1 MGVRVERG
9 RGRQRD
15 DRVAGRRERAGIG
28 RTRGRG
34 DRGGG
39 QEGAKAD
46 FAQFTQLSSSGP
58 VSNSNITRDL

>member
-1 MGVRVERG
+1 MERG

-28 RTRGRG
+28 RTWGRG

-39 QEGAKAD
+39 QEGAKVD
-46 FAQFTQLSSSGP
+46 FALFTQLSSSGP
-58 VSNSNITRDL
+58 VSNANIIRDL

>member
-15 DRVAGRRERAGIG
+15 DRVAGR
-28 RTRGRG
+28 GRG
-34 DRGGG
+34 LRLAGPGDGATE
-39 QEGAKAD
+39 EGAGGRQAD
-46 FAQFTQLSSSGP
+46 FARFTHLSSSGP